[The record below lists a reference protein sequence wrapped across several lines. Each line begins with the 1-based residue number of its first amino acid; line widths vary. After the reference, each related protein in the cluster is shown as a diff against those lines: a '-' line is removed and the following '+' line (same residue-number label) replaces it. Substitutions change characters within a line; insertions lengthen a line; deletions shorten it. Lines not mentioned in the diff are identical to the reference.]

1 MSHAF
6 GEVTF
11 HRLDHQMIVIGHE
24 AEGMAYPIKTL
35 NDLSQYRQKLL
46 TIFIIFENRLTPVT
60 S

>member
-1 MSHAF
+1 
-6 GEVTF
+6 
-11 HRLDHQMIVIGHE
+11 MIVIGHE

-35 NDLSQYRQKLL
+35 NDLSQYRQKPL